1 LFYKQCTHSWKE
13 ERQYRTSLKSPETV
27 GKAEEQGYSGGRRME
42 LRGLKKERRSLKF
55 FLQGYRNR
63 AAGESA

>member
-1 LFYKQCTHSWKE
+1 M
-13 ERQYRTSLKSPETV
+13 KSPETV